1 MNDTV
6 GLLISNYLK
15 YQENIKSFSP
25 LSLKSYFSDL
35 KQVYGE
41 KLNTVLNEKE
51 MWTDARA
58 TLNKWAPLSPASR
71 NRKVATL
78 KSFFGWLY
86 EQRFLEANY
95 STQLVCP
102 KVPRKIPNF
111 LSIDEILAVLKYLNQ
126 LPALQ
131 IATTDTEAKAGAEK
145 KALALQC
152 QKTLFLLLYGSGL
165 RVSEACGLTWKN
177 VSLSE
182 KRILILGKGG
192 KERFS
197 ILPRYSLEHLQKM
210 KALKKNEAYVF
221 GEEMLST
228 RKAYEMIRQLGLSAR
243 LMNPLHPHTLRHTYA
258 THLLS
263 SGTNLRTLQT
273 LLGHESLTATEK
285 YTHLSIDHLAR
296 LVEQT
301 HPMKKIKTIA

>member
-1 MNDTV
+1 MNDNV
-6 GLLISNYLK
+6 GLLIDKYLK

-25 LSLKSYFSDL
+25 LSLKSYRSDL
-35 KQVYGE
+35 MQVYGE
-41 KLNTVLNEKE
+41 KLKVVLFEKE
-51 MWTDARA
+51 LWAEARPA
-58 TLNKWAPLSPASR
+58 LSKWAPLSPASR

-86 EQRFLEANY
+86 EQRILEANY
-95 STQLVCP
+95 ADQLVCP
-102 KVPRKIPNF
+102 KVPRQIPNF
-111 LSIDEILAVLKYLNQ
+111 LSIDEVLSVLKYLNQ
-126 LPALQ
+126 TPTLQ
-131 IATTDTEAKAGAEK
+131 MAPDDNEADK
-145 KALALQC
+145 KALEIQN

-165 RVSEACGLTWKN
+165 RVSEACNLTWKN

-197 ILPRYSLEHLQKM
+197 ILPSYSLDHLKKM
-210 KALKKNEAYVF
+210 KALRKNETFVF
-221 GEEMLST
+221 GDEALGT

-243 LMNPLHPHTLRHTYA
+243 LMSPLHPHTLRHSYA

>member
-1 MNDTV
+1 MNDRV
-6 GLLISNYLK
+6 GLLIDKYLK
-15 YQENIKSFSP
+15 NQENIKSFSP
-25 LSLKSYFSDL
+25 LSLKSYRSDL
-35 KQVYGE
+35 MQVYGF
-41 KLNTVLNEKE
+41 KLDIVLYEKE
-51 MWTDARA
+51 LWAEARPA
-58 TLNKWAPLSPASR
+58 LRKWAPLSPASR

-78 KSFFGWLY
+78 KGFFGWLF
-86 EQRFLEANY
+86 EQRILEANY
-95 STQLVCP
+95 ADQLVCP
-102 KVPRKIPNF
+102 KVPRQIPNF
-111 LSIDEILAVLKYLNQ
+111 LSIDEVLSVLKYLNQ
-126 LPALQ
+126 TPE
-131 IATTDTEAKAGAEK
+131 TENE
-145 KALALQC
+145 
-152 QKTLFLLLYGSGL
+152 KTLFLLLYGSGL
-165 RVSEACGLTWKN
+165 RVSEACNLTWKN

-197 ILPRYSLEHLQKM
+197 ILPSYSLDHLKKM
-210 KALKKNEAYVF
+210 KALRKNETYVF
-221 GEEMLST
+221 GDEALGT
-228 RKAYEMIRQLGLSAR
+228 RKAYEMIRQLGLSAC
-243 LMNPLHPHTLRHTYA
+243 LMSPLHPHTLRHSYA

>member
-1 MNDTV
+1 MNDNV
-6 GLLISNYLK
+6 GHLIDNYLK

-25 LSLKSYFSDL
+25 LSLKCYRSDL
-35 KQVYGE
+35 MQVYGI
-41 KLNTVLNEKE
+41 KLNIVLNEKE
-51 MWTDARA
+51 LWTEARRA
-58 TLNKWAPLSPASR
+58 LTKWAPLSPASR

-86 EQRFLEANY
+86 EQRILEANY
-95 STQLVCP
+95 ADQLVCP
-102 KVPRKIPNF
+102 KVPRQIPNF
-111 LSIDEILAVLKYLNQ
+111 LSIDEVLSVLKYLNQ
-126 LPALQ
+126 IPALQ
-131 IATTDTEAKAGAEK
+131 LAANPDETDK
-145 KALALQC
+145 KALEIQN

-165 RVSEACGLTWKN
+165 RVSEACSLSWKN

-197 ILPRYSLEHLQKM
+197 ILPSYSLEHLQKM
-210 KALKKNEAYVF
+210 KTLKKNESYVF
-221 GEEMLST
+221 GAEPLGT
-228 RKAYEMIRQLGLSAR
+228 RKAYEMIRQLGISAR
-243 LMNPLHPHTLRHTYA
+243 LMSPLHPHTLRHSYA

>member
-6 GLLISNYLK
+6 GLLIDKYLK

-25 LSLKSYFSDL
+25 LSLKSYRSDL
-35 KQVYGE
+35 MQVYGT
-41 KLNTVLNEKE
+41 KLNTVFSEADLWSETRPALN
-51 MWTDARA
+51 R
-58 TLNKWAPLSPASR
+58 WAPLSPASR
-71 NRKVATL
+71 NRKFATL
-78 KSFFGWLY
+78 KAFFGWLY
-86 EQRFLEANY
+86 EQSILEADY
-95 STQLVCP
+95 SNRLVCP

-111 LSIDEILAVLKYLNQ
+111 LSIDEVLAVLKYLNHA
-126 LPALQ
+126 PALP
-131 IATTDTEAKAGAEK
+131 D
-145 KALALQC
+145 LQK

-165 RVSEACGLTWKN
+165 RLSEACGLTWKN
-177 VSLSE
+177 VNLTE

-210 KALKKNEAYVF
+210 KALRKNEIYVF
-221 GEEMLST
+221 GEKALAT
-228 RKAYEMIRQLGLSAR
+228 RSAYEMIRQLGLAAQ
-243 LMNPLHPHTLRHTYA
+243 LMNPLHPHALRHTYA

-296 LVEQT
+296 LVEET
-301 HPMKKIKTIA
+301 HPLKKIKIIA

>member
-1 MNDTV
+1 MNDNV
-6 GLLISNYLK
+6 GLLIDNYLK

-25 LSLKSYFSDL
+25 LSLKSYRSDL
-35 KQVYGE
+35 HQVYE
-41 KLNTVLNEKE
+41 NKLNLVLNEKE
-51 MWTDARA
+51 LWAEARPA
-58 TLNKWAPLSPASR
+58 LTKWAPLSPASR

-86 EQRFLEANY
+86 EQHILEANY
-95 STQLVCP
+95 ADQLVCP
-102 KVPRKIPNF
+102 KVPRQIPNF
-111 LSIDEILAVLKYLNQ
+111 LSIDEVLTVLKYLNQ
-126 LPALQ
+126 APALQ
-131 IATTDTEAKAGAEK
+131 AATTSAAEDK
-145 KALALQC
+145 KALDIQN

-165 RVSEACGLTWKN
+165 RVSEACNLSWKN

-197 ILPRYSLEHLQKM
+197 ILPSYSLEHLQKM
-210 KALKKNEAYVF
+210 KTLKKDDSFVF
-221 GEEMLST
+221 GEAPLGT
-228 RKAYEMIRQLGLSAR
+228 RKAYEMIRQLGLAAR
-243 LMNPLHPHTLRHTYA
+243 LMSPLHPHTLRHSYA